1 MTRDEILIA
10 AASIF
15 SQVGYHAASM
25 QDIADA
31 VNLQK
36 ASLYHHFSSKQEI
49 LFDLLNEGLDILSE
63 RLDDVLAQQLTP
75 DQKLRQAMV
84 CYLMTM
90 AEFQN
95 LSALLLLEYRSLDP
109 EYRSVHVIRRDIY
122 ERKWRDI
129 IQEGKEA
136 HVFHC
141 QDPSMTS
148 RAILGGLN
156 WAVTWYRKDGSMSPA
171 EIADY
176 FATLFLDVL
185 IVRP

>member
-1 MTRDEILIA
+1 MTRDEILNA

-49 LFDLLNEGLDILSE
+49 LFNLLNKGLDILSE
-63 RLDDVLAQQLTP
+63 RLDEVLAQQLTP
-75 DQKLRQAMV
+75 DQKLRQAMAS
-84 CYLMTM
+84 YLIAM

-109 EYRSVHVIRRDIY
+109 DYRSDHVIQRDLY
-122 ERKWRDI
+122 ELKWRDI

-136 HVFHC
+136 HLFNCH
-141 QDPSMTS
+141 DPSLTS
-148 RAILGGLN
+148 RAILGVLN
-156 WAVTWYRKDGSMSPA
+156 WAVTWYHKDGSMSPQKLP
-171 EIADY
+171 IILRHY
-176 FATLFLDVL
+176 S
-185 IVRP
+185 